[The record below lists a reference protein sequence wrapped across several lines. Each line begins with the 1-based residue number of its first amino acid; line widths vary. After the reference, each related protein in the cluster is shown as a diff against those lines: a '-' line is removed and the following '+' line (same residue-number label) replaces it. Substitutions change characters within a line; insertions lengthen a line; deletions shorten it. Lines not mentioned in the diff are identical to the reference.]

1 MKKIMAKSKRSSWEE
16 TVFEFRNK
24 AYGAYLLRYNYPFRL
39 TASAMIVILLYVSVM
54 IGLKIS
60 REQKEAQRQTKTVRV
75 VNYSELSAP
84 PPIEKIYVPPP
95 PEPEPEEVVVQKVK
109 VEKYVAPVVVQEE
122 VEEPEEM
129 MTMEEV
135 KENLAATD
143 NTIEASDGE
152 DIIVDVVPV
161 AQVVVSDV
169 TRNPEFPGGRDA
181 MDAWLS
187 SHMKYPKAA
196 QRMGIE
202 GTVVVAF
209 TVNENGKVTDGY
221 IVESLHRL
229 CDREAIRLVESM
241 PDWTP
246 GERNGHKSSVEC
258 SITVPFDLQ
267 ASA

>member
-1 MKKIMAKSKRSSWEE
+1 MAKSRYESWEE
-16 TVFEFRNK
+16 TVFEFRNR

-39 TASAMIVILLYVSVM
+39 TASALIVIVLFLSVM
-54 IGLKIS
+54 IGFKIS
-60 REQKEAQRQTKTVRV
+60 RDHKEQQRQTRKVRV

-122 VEEPEEM
+122 VAEPEEM

-135 KENLAATD
+135 KQDLASTD

-152 DIIVDVVPV
+152 DIVVDAVPV
-161 AQVVVSDV
+161 TQVVISDV

-181 MDAWLS
+181 MNAWLA
-187 SHMKYPKAA
+187 SHLKYPKAA

-202 GTVVVAF
+202 GEVVVAF
-209 TVNENGKVTDGY
+209 TVDENGKISDGY
-221 IVESLHRL
+221 ILESLHRL

-241 PDWTP
+241 PAWVP
-246 GERNGHKSSVEC
+246 GERNGRKSCVEC

-267 ASA
+267 ADA

>member
-1 MKKIMAKSKRSSWEE
+1 MNKSHFGSWEE
-16 TVFEFRNK
+16 TVFEYRNR

-39 TASAMIVILLYVSVM
+39 TASALIVILLFLAGM

-60 REQKEAQRQTKTVRV
+60 KDQKERMRQTPKVRI

-122 VEEPEEM
+122 VAEPEEM

-135 KENLAATD
+135 KQDLASTD

-152 DIIVDVVPV
+152 DIDMEVAPV
-161 AQVVVSDV
+161 TQVVVSDV
-169 TRNPEFPGGRDA
+169 TRNPEFPGGKNA
-181 MDAWLS
+181 MNAWLAG
-187 SHMKYPKAA
+187 HLKYPAA
-196 QRMGIE
+196 AKRMGIE
-202 GTVVVAF
+202 GNVVVAF
-209 TVNENGKVTDGY
+209 VVDANGKISETS

-241 PDWTP
+241 PDWIP
-246 GERNGHKSSVEC
+246 GERNGKKSSVEC
-258 SITVPFDLQ
+258 SITVPFDLK
-267 ASA
+267 ANA

>member
-1 MKKIMAKSKRSSWEE
+1 MVESKNRSWEE

-39 TASAMIVILLYVSVM
+39 TASALIVILAFVSVM
-54 IGLKIS
+54 VGLKIS
-60 REQKEAQRQTKTVRV
+60 REQKEAQRQTRKVRV

-122 VEEPEEM
+122 VAEPEEM

-135 KENLAATD
+135 KQDLASTD

-152 DIIVDVVPV
+152 DIVLETVPV

-169 TRNPEFPGGRDA
+169 TLNPEFPGGRDA
-181 MDAWLS
+181 MNAWLA
-187 SHMKYPKAA
+187 SHLKYPKAA
-196 QRMGIE
+196 KRMGIE
-202 GTVVVAF
+202 GNVVVAF
-209 TVNENGKVTDGY
+209 TVDEGGKIMGGY

-246 GERNGHKSSVEC
+246 GERNGRKSSVEC

-267 ASA
+267 ADA